1 MNPDLTLGENDL
13 PAVFRAADAATAA
26 AQHQVVRRTQ
36 LQIAALI
43 GAAAVGSL
51 GSFRP
56 KSGSNWASIVGADAT
71 WIGIA
76 AAGLLLGGAF
86 IRLQGLGEFEKR
98 WYEGRALAESAKTL
112 AWRYAVGAVPFR
124 LDQADA
130 DKLYISRIRAIITD
144 SDSVILRSAVRIDS
158 SEITPAMRELR
169 AAPLDVRRETY
180 RVGRI
185 DDQMTWYRTKAQH
198 NEKRSSQWS
207 TVALFFEAGGIFSG
221 ILLAAE
227 VISFN
232 LLGLVPTVGSG
243 IIAWVKLRQHA
254 TLARAYSLTAF
265 ELSAVSS
272 LIDSIGTEDD
282 WARFVEDAEGA
293 ISRESTMWAASH
305 AAVGG

>member
-1 MNPDLTLGENDL
+1 MGADDL
-13 PAVFRAADAATAA
+13 PAVFRAADEATAV

-43 GAAAVGSL
+43 GAAAIGSL

-56 KSGSNWASIVGADAT
+56 DPGSRWASIVGSDAT

-130 DKLYISRIRAIITD
+130 DQLFVTRIRAIITD
-144 SDSVILRSAVRIDS
+144 SDNVILRSSIRVDT
-158 SEITPAMRELR
+158 SEITPAMRALR
-169 AAPLDVRRETY
+169 AAPLGERRETY
-180 RVGRI
+180 RIGRI
-185 DDQMTWYRTKAQH
+185 DDQMFWYRTKAH
-198 NEKRSSQWS
+198 FNEKRSGQWS
-207 TVALFFEAGGIFSG
+207 TIALFFEAAGIFSAV
-221 ILLAAE
+221 LLAAK
-227 VISFN
+227 VVDFN
-232 LLGLVPTVGSG
+232 LLGVVPTVASG

-265 ELSAVSS
+265 ELSAVAS
-272 LIDSIGTEDD
+272 LIDSIATEDD

>member
-1 MNPDLTLGENDL
+1 VAPRLSLDSDEL
-13 PAVFRAADAATAA
+13 PAVFRAADEATAA
-26 AQHQVVRRTQ
+26 AQRQVVRRTQ

-43 GAAAVGSL
+43 GASAVGAL
-51 GSFRP
+51 GSFHP
-56 KSGSNWASIVGADAT
+56 KTGSTWAGVVGADAT

-76 AAGLLLGGAF
+76 AAGLLLAGAF

-124 LDQADA
+124 LDQANA
-130 DKLYISRIRAIITD
+130 DQLLVSRIRAIITD
-144 SDSVILRSAVRIDS
+144 SDNVILRSSIEVDS
-158 SEITPAMRELR
+158 SEITPAMRALR
-169 AAPLDVRRETY
+169 AAPLEARREAY
-180 RVGRI
+180 RVARI
-185 DDQMTWYRTKAQH
+185 NDQMQWYRGKAH
-198 NEKRSSQWS
+198 FNEKRSAQWS
-207 TVALFFEAGGIFSG
+207 TIALFFEAAGIFSA
-221 ILLAAE
+221 ILLAAKIVE
-227 VISFN
+227 FN
-232 LLGLVPTVGSG
+232 LLGVVPTVASG

-272 LIDSIGTEDD
+272 LIDSIANEDD

>member
-1 MNPDLTLGENDL
+1 MGADEL
-13 PAVFRAADAATAA
+13 PAVFRAADEATAV

-43 GAAAVGSL
+43 GAAAIGSL

-56 KSGSNWASIVGADAT
+56 DPNSRWASIVGRDAT

-130 DKLYISRIRAIITD
+130 DKLFVTRIRAIITD
-144 SDSVILRSAVRIDS
+144 SDNVILRSSIRVDT
-158 SEITPAMRELR
+158 SEITPAMRALR
-169 AAPLDVRRETY
+169 TAPLGERRETY
-180 RVGRI
+180 RIGRI
-185 DDQMTWYRTKAQH
+185 DDQMFWYRTKAH
-198 NEKRSSQWS
+198 FNEKRSGQWS
-207 TVALFFEAGGIFSG
+207 TIALFFEAAGIFSAV
-221 ILLAAE
+221 LLAAK
-227 VISFN
+227 VVDFN
-232 LLGLVPTVGSG
+232 LLGLVPTVASG

-265 ELSAVSS
+265 ELSAIAS
-272 LIDSIGTEDD
+272 LIDSIATEDD

-305 AAVGG
+305 AAVGS

>member
-1 MNPDLTLGENDL
+1 VKPAPSLGPDDL
-13 PAVFRAADAATAA
+13 PAVFRAADQATAT
-26 AQHQVVRRTQ
+26 AQRQVVLRTQ

-43 GAAAVGSL
+43 GAAAIGSL

-56 KSGSNWASIVGADAT
+56 KSGSQWASIVGEDAT

-76 AAGLLLGGAF
+76 AAGLFLGSAF

-130 DKLYISRIRAIITD
+130 DQLYVSRLRAIITE
-144 SDSVILRSAVRIDS
+144 SENVILHASIRVDS
-158 SEITPAMRELR
+158 SEITPAMRALR
-169 AAPLDVRRETY
+169 RAPIEERREAY

-185 DDQMTWYRTKAQH
+185 DDQMHWYRAKAQY

-207 TVALFFEAGGIFSG
+207 SIALFFEAAGIFSG
-221 ILLAAE
+221 VLLTAK
-227 VISFN
+227 VIDLN
-232 LLGLVPTVGSG
+232 LLGVVPAVASG

-265 ELSAVSS
+265 ELSTVAS
-272 LIDSIGTEDD
+272 LLDSIATEDD